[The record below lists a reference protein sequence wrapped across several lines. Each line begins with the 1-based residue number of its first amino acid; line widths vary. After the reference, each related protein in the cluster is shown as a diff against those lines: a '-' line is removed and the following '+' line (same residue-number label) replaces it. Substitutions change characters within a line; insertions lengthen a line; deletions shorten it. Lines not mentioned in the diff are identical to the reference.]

1 MNNDSLLIK
10 VTEGLYSNA
19 LQHHSV
25 ILYRENLKFF
35 SWLLEKNPDFYNF
48 LNSPF
53 NSNKDKEK
61 ALDNICQDVIVSE
74 VRVFIK
80 MLISNKI
87 LANLQQ
93 IRNIYDDLLNKDEN
107 VLEAKIYTPFS
118 LNDEQIAKIKDAF
131 HKKTNKQ
138 IIVKEYID
146 KNLIAGIRVI
156 INGTLYEYS
165 MSSELDHIKNNLINQ
180 INDNEEEK

>member
-1 MNNDSLLIK
+1 MD
-10 VTEGLYSNA
+10 
-19 LQHHSV
+19 
-25 ILYRENLKFF
+25 
-35 SWLLEKNPDFYNF
+35 
-48 LNSPF
+48 
-53 NSNKDKEK
+53 
-61 ALDNICQDVIVSE
+61 
-74 VRVFIK
+74 VFIQSMGNHQDGQNHPHTPTGADPRQVAK
-80 MLISNKI
+80 RAPPSGVVPAKQIVQRSQKFLVKVDDRIFLLVSF
-87 LANLQQ
+87 QQ

-180 INDNEEEK
+180 INDSEEEK